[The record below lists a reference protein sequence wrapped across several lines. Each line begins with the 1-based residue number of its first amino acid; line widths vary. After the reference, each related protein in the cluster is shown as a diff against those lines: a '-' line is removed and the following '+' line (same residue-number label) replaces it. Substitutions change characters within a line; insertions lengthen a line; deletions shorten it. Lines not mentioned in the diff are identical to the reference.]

1 MGEHQDAQDMGA
13 KNQKATKLSQGSCCA
28 LCMLSSLPTVSHLL
42 FYCIE
47 DAMSPVI
54 FMSRLEAEKPSH
66 PQLRSPGC
74 VPGSETSE
82 VKMRCL
88 LGSVKCCNSSVTK

>member
-47 DAMSPVI
+47 DAMRSPVI
-54 FMSRLEAEKPSH
+54 FMSRLEAERLPPPAAVSRVRSR
-66 PQLRSPGC
+66 LRN
-74 VPGSETSE
+74 VRSEDEMPLGFGE
-82 VKMRCL
+82 VL
-88 LGSVKCCNSSVTK
+88 